1 MNNSSVSSSF
11 DSNADADDGAF
22 ESAHHAPIAVAAA
35 ARPGAASASASAA
48 ANTRP
53 VRSAKQRDVE
63 LPGQAAIIADLTAA
77 DWKTR
82 AAALDALAAACAA
95 KPSPSQASRG
105 SG

>member
-35 ARPGAASASASAA
+35 ARPGAASASASTNA
-48 ANTRP
+48 RP

-82 AAALDALAAACAA
+82 ADALDALAAACAA